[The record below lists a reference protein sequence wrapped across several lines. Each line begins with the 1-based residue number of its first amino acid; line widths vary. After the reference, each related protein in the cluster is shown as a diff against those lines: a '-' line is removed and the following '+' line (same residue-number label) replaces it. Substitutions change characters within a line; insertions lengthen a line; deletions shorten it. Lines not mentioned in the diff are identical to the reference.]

1 MKKMTKD
8 EIMPRLYFKYGTMG
22 SSKSA
27 QALMCKFNYEQKGMK
42 VMLVKPSLDTRGDD
56 DGDRM
61 VRSRIGLS
69 AACEVIK
76 PDESFLDLYET
87 VKETTGCDCIIVDE
101 AQFCTTEQVDEL
113 KQLTHFVPVLC
124 YGLLNDFR
132 CKLFRGSK
140 RLVELADSLQEIKS
154 VCRCGRKST
163 VNARFING
171 KCVDDGPIVFIGGDE
186 SYENVCYWCWKEEL
200 EKTKKSK

>member
-1 MKKMTKD
+1 MKKG

-56 DGDRM
+56 DGKVQ
-61 VRSRIGLS
+61 VRSRIGLV
-69 AACEVIK
+69 ADCETITAQ
-76 PDESFLDLYET
+76 ESFTDLFDSF
-87 VKETTGCDCIIVDE
+87 KAKNGCDCIIVDE
-101 AQFCTTEQVDEL
+101 AQFCTSKQVDEL
-113 KQLTHFVPVLC
+113 KQLTLFVPVLC
-124 YGLLNDFR
+124 YGLMNDFR
-132 CKLFRGSK
+132 CQLFEGSK

-171 KCVDDGPIVFIGGDE
+171 KCVDDGPVVFIGGDE
-186 SYENVCYWCWKEEL
+186 SYENMCYWCWKEEL
-200 EKTKKSK
+200 QKAKRN

>member
-1 MKKMTKD
+1 MKFTVKEK
-8 EIMPRLYFKYGTMG
+8 IMPRLYFKYGTMG

-42 VMLVKPSLDTRGDD
+42 VMLVKPSIDNRGDSEEQV
-56 DGDRM
+56 R

-69 AACEVIK
+69 ADCEVIK
-76 PDESFLDLYET
+76 ADESFIKLFER
-87 VKETTGCDCIIVDE
+87 VNNVRGCDCIIVDE
-101 AQFCTTEQVDEL
+101 AQFCTERQVDEL
-113 KQLTHFVPVLC
+113 KQLTKFVPVLC

-132 CKLFRGSK
+132 CKLFEGSK

-163 VNARFING
+163 V
-171 KCVDDGPIVFIGGDE
+171 VFIGGDE
-186 SYENVCYWCWKEEL
+186 SYENMCYWCWKEEL
-200 EKTKKSK
+200 EKANSN